1 MLLSLLDGEK
11 RSEEVIVGW
20 AKDCN
25 VSPAMVT
32 YMRWMGLLQDGDGG
46 TWRVPALYKA
56 LIAPATPAAEGGEN
70 KAA

>member
-20 AKDCN
+20 AKDCS
-25 VSPAMVT
+25 VSPAMVI

-56 LIAPATPAAEGGEN
+56 LIAPPAGVGTN
-70 KAA
+70 KIL